1 MVFKPTQAIK
11 DALTGQNIKCDIIEG
26 DGSSAVITG
35 FDLKSGDQATIHFIS
50 LNDNN
55 DVAIRAF
62 GLAHTDSAHAA
73 AVREAINQIHCQF
86 RYAKFTLHDDGDV
99 NMEMDIPQETV
110 DVGKVAT
117 ELLIRSLDIMAE
129 ASPILK
135 AAGATLQAAQS
146 APAEPEPP
154 KPAPAPKKG
163 LFGGLFGNGK

>member
-11 DALTGQNIKCDIIEG
+11 DALTGQNINCDIIEG

-55 DVAIRAF
+55 DTAIRVF
-62 GLAHTDSAHAA
+62 HFAHTDPDHTA
-73 AVREAINQIHCQF
+73 AVREAINQINCQF
-86 RYAKFTLHDDGDV
+86 RFAKFTLHDGGDV

-129 ASPILK
+129 ASPVLK
-135 AAGATLQAAQS
+135 AAGATIPAQS
-146 APAEPEPP
+146 APAAPAEPEPP
-154 KPAPAPKKG
+154 KPEPPKKR
-163 LFGGLFGNGK
+163 FSLFGNGK